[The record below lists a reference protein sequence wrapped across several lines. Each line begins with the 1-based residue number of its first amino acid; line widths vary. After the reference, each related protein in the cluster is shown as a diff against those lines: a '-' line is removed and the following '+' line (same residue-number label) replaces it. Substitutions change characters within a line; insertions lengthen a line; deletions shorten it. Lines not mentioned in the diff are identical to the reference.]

1 MLGVTPKDLQNLV
14 QFGVIKPRI
23 RRRVFWFD
31 KEGLLRAKV
40 AFYLKESL
48 GASTQMLARFTDALF
63 RSASKPQPGLARR
76 KRTSVTLLSRPSA
89 EEDPVEIRVPLA
101 AIARSIEV
109 RLPLAD
115 RAPDLPR
122 GRKRTAWTD
131 EILSKVRAASA
142 SLKDLSH
149 EDIVEVVRAER
160 RRENMAPEVSVAGYG
175 KKKATPRRR

>member
-1 MLGVTPKDLQNLV
+1 VLGVTPKDLQNLV

-89 EEDPVEIRVPLA
+89 EEDPVDRDCPINRS
-101 AIARSIEV
+101 AIA
-109 RLPLAD
+109 
-115 RAPDLPR
+115 PR
-122 GRKRTAWTD
+122 GPRAGPPARKEADCLDR
-131 EILSKVRAASA
+131 R
-142 SLKDLSH
+142 DL
-149 EDIVEVVRAER
+149 E
-160 RRENMAPEVSVAGYG
+160 
-175 KKKATPRRR
+175 